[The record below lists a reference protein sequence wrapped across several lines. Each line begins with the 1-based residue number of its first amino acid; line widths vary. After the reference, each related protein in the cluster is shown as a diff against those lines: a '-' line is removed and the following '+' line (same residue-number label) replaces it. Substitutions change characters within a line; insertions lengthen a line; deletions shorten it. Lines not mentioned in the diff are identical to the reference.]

1 MDMDRGLLR
10 AIFSELRTDEWI
22 ELRVLTKRGPD
33 GKRERVAQE
42 VNFFKDPDA
51 LLQAVHSIGKSNL
64 CAFGVCPRSNKGM
77 RNKDVSRALT
87 LWVDLDAKD
96 LGSKAAAEKATRMT
110 ILPTSFVVDSG
121 YGYHAYWL
129 LEGGCTTE
137 EAVKANKA
145 LLRAVGGGAGTH
157 DPARILR
164 VPGSWNLK
172 GDEPVPCRVT
182 RARPDIR
189 YRLKDILAGLTVS
202 APIRRK
208 ILAGAV
214 DRGKSRSER
223 DYAVIRVLLD
233 AGMSVECMEVIYAEK
248 PVGDKAS
255 EPYGDQYLARTI
267 AAAGKATRTGVAVI
281 QNYTEEPDGYYVDG
295 IGGKGRHRVS
305 TFVFEPKRLI
315 QEEREDVL
323 WGSIRAGGQV
333 WDGVALPKSAFTSVH
348 TLLRRLGRMDWQW
361 LGSDRE
367 VRHLLPYLVDKWTL
381 LGEDRAASTAV
392 LGRNGSVWVGENSVL
407 TETEELAPQEAAVVF
422 LDPGRTL
429 PAMAYPAAESPEAL
443 KALLEKVHELLP
455 RINVPQVVWPVIG
468 WFLATPLK
476 PVFAEFGVRFPHL
489 DLYGTKGSGKSS
501 TILEVFLRMLGY
513 VKGSSWDCSTTP
525 FVLLSLMA
533 STSSI
538 PVSLSE
544 FRRTTLTERAFAT
557 LRRALLLSYD
567 SGKDSRGRADQTTQ
581 EYVLSAPLVL
591 DGEDVVSDPAI
602 RERTL
607 VVNLSPHTVAISSEA
622 WTAFKE
628 IVRLPLPW
636 FARPYIQYTLG
647 YDAKR
652 LEVLW
657 EEQLSAVEKSFPDIL
672 ADRVRRNLVVALC
685 GIRLYEDFLAAQ
697 GVAVEPVEAG
707 VLRAAREVA
716 ESSALGRG
724 STMSDIFIEELL
736 NAVVLSPSGK
746 PFLWVYDTTNNV
758 LWFQL
763 STALSWWHKDR
774 RRRGQSTLQTAAM
787 QAQLAERS
795 LAVEGPGQYISG
807 PKAFRVHNVRRRLY
821 GVDVEACYSAGLD
834 VPSALEVQSVITPI
848 SKPVAL
854 GKEIPDGKTVTD

>member
-1 MDMDRGLLR
+1 MPDKGLLR
-10 AIFSELRTDEWI
+10 AIFSDLRIEEEWI

-33 GKRERVAQE
+33 GKRERVSQS

-51 LLQAVHSIGKSNL
+51 LLQAVLGIGKDYL
-64 CAFGVCPRSNKGM
+64 CAYGVCPRKSKGL
-77 RNKDVSRALT
+77 RKKDVSRALA
-87 LWVDLDAKD
+87 LWADLDATD

-110 ILPTSFVVDSG
+110 VLPTSFVVDSG

-129 LEGGCTTE
+129 LEGDCTLE
-137 EAVKANKA
+137 EAEETNKA
-145 LLRAVGGGAGTH
+145 LLAASGGGAGTA
-157 DPARILR
+157 DASRVLR

-172 GDEPVPCRVT
+172 GDEPVLCRVT

-189 YRLKDILAGLTVS
+189 YSLEDIRAGLKIEP
-202 APIRRK
+202 PIRRK
-208 ILAGAV
+208 ILEATV

-223 DYAVIRVLLD
+223 DYAVVRALRS
-233 AGMSVECMEVIYAEK
+233 AGMSEAGMRIIYKDK
-248 PVGDKAS
+248 PVGDKAG
-255 EPYGDQYLARTI
+255 EAYGEQYLERTI
-267 AAAGKATRTGVAVI
+267 AATSRTGAAVI
-281 QNYTEEPDGYYVDG
+281 QNYSEEADGYYVDG

-315 QEEREDVL
+315 QEDREDVL
-323 WGSIRAGGQV
+323 WGSMRAGGQT
-333 WDGVALPKSAFTSVH
+333 WDGIALPKSSFTSVH

-367 VRHLLPYLVDKWTL
+367 VRHLLPYLVDKWAL
-381 LGEDRAASTAV
+381 LGENRAEATSV
-392 LGRNGSVWVGENSVL
+392 LGRNGRAWVTEDSVL
-407 TETEELAPQEAAVVF
+407 TAKGELAPQEAPIVF

-429 PAMAYPAAESPEAL
+429 PAMAYPEANSPRE
-443 KALLEKVHELLP
+443 LLEVLQQLSRLLP
-455 RINVPQVVWPVIG
+455 QINTPQVIWPIIG
-468 WFLATPLK
+468 WFLAAPVK

-489 DLYGTKGSGKSS
+489 DLYGTKGSGKS
-501 TILEVFLRMLGY
+501 TTVLEVFLRMLGY

-544 FRRTTLTERAFAT
+544 FRRTTLSERSFAT
-557 LRRALLLSYD
+557 LRRALLLAYD

-607 VVNLSPHTVAISSEA
+607 VVNLSPHTITISSEA
-622 WTAFKE
+622 WEAFSKL
-628 IVRLPLPW
+628 VVLPLAW

-647 YDAKR
+647 YDAER

-657 EEQLSAVEKSFPDIL
+657 KEQLHEIAQNFPDIL

-685 GIRLYEDFLAAQ
+685 GVRLYEGFLAAQ
-697 GVAVEPVEAG
+697 GVTVDPVDAS
-707 VLRAAREVA
+707 VLRAARETA
-716 ESSALGRG
+716 ESSELGRG
-724 STMSDIFIEELL
+724 STMSDIFVEELL
-736 NAVVLSPSGK
+736 NAVVLAPSGK
-746 PFLWVYDTTNNV
+746 PFLWVYDTARNV

-795 LAVEGPGQYISG
+795 LAIDGPGQYIDG
-807 PKAFRVHNVRRRLY
+807 PRAFTVNNVRRRLY
-821 GVDVEACYSAGLD
+821 GVDVEACYRAGLD

-848 SKPVAL
+848 SRPVVL
-854 GKEIPDGKTVTD
+854 GREIKDEPTVAK

>member
-1 MDMDRGLLR
+1 MDKGLLR
-10 AIFSELRTDEWI
+10 ALFSDLHTDEWI

-33 GKRERVAQE
+33 GKRERVSQS
-42 VNFFKDPDA
+42 VNFFRDPDA
-51 LLQAVHSIGKSNL
+51 LLQAVQGIGKEYL
-64 CAFGVCPRSNKGM
+64 CAYGVCPRKSKGM
-77 RNKDVSRALT
+77 RKKDVSRALA
-87 LWVDLDAKD
+87 LWADLDAKD

-110 ILPTSFVVDSG
+110 ILPTSYVVDSG

-129 LEGGCTTE
+129 LNGVCTPE
-137 EAVKANKA
+137 EAEVANRG
-145 LLRAVGGGAGTH
+145 LLTASGGGAGTA
-157 DPARILR
+157 DAGRVLR

-189 YRLKDILAGLTVS
+189 YSLKDIQAGLKIET
-202 APIRRK
+202 PIRRK
-208 ILAGAV
+208 ILEAVV

-223 DYAVIRVLLD
+223 DYAVIRALYN
-233 AGMSVECMEVIYAEK
+233 AGMSEAGMRTIYQEK

-255 EPYGDQYLARTI
+255 EDYGAQYLDRTI
-267 AAAGKATRTGVAVI
+267 NAVASTSRTGAKVI
-281 QNYTEEPDGYYVDG
+281 QNYTEEEDGYYVDG

-315 QEEREDVL
+315 QEKKEDVL
-323 WGSIRAGGQV
+323 WGSIRAGGQI
-333 WDGVALPKSAFTSVH
+333 WEGVALPKSAFTSVH
-348 TLLRRLGRMDWQW
+348 TILRKLGRMDWQW

-367 VRHLLPYLVDKWTL
+367 VRHLLPYLVDKWAL
-381 LGEDRAASTAV
+381 LGEDRAEATAV
-392 LGRNGSVWVGENSVL
+392 LGRHGDVWVTEDCVL
-407 TETEELAPQEAAVVF
+407 TATGEQAPQEATIVF

-429 PAMAYPAAESPEAL
+429 PAMAYPETESTQEL
-443 KALLEKVHELLP
+443 RSTLEEVAKLLP
-455 RINVPQVVWPVIG
+455 QINVPQAIWPIIG
-468 WFLATPLK
+468 WFLAAPLK

-501 TILEVFLRMLGY
+501 TVLEVFLRMLGY

-525 FVLLSLMA
+525 FVLLSLMS

-538 PVSLSE
+538 PISLSE
-544 FRRTTLTERAFAT
+544 FRRTTLSERSFST
-557 LRRALLLSYD
+557 LRRALLLAYD
-567 SGKDSRGRADQTTQ
+567 AGKDSRGRADQTTQ
-581 EYVLSAPLVL
+581 EYILSAPLVL

-607 VVNLSPHTVAISSEA
+607 VVNLSPHTVTISSEA
-622 WTAFKE
+622 WVAFKALVE
-628 IVRLPLPW
+628 LPLSW

-652 LEVLW
+652 LEELW
-657 EEQLSAVEKSFPDIL
+657 KKQLLEIEHCFPDIL
-672 ADRVRRNLVVALC
+672 ADRVRRNLVTALC
-685 GIRLYEDFLAAQ
+685 GIRLYEGFLTAQ
-697 GVAVEPVEAG
+697 GVQVVPVEAS
-707 VLRAAREVA
+707 VLKAARETA

-724 STMSDIFIEELL
+724 STMCDVFVEELL
-736 NAVVLSPSGK
+736 NAIVLSPSGK
-746 PFLWVYDTTNNV
+746 PFLWVYDTARNV

-787 QAQLAERS
+787 KAQLAERS
-795 LAVEGPGQYISG
+795 LVVDGPGQYIEG
-807 PKAFRVHNVRRRLY
+807 PKAYTVHNVRRRLY
-821 GVDVEACYSAGLD
+821 GVNVESCYRAGLD

-848 SKPVAL
+848 SRPVTL
-854 GKEIPDGKTVTD
+854 GKEVSDGKAPTE